1 MFHIFLLQMR
11 KNPKIQWKNIVLKQ
25 KDWNTNPLGQNRP
38 RETRTCCR
46 KHLSVKLS
54 VESVVESLVSRYV
67 THFHKNRGLNEKN
80 AMDEMEISENGP
92 SEFRAEKL
100 LVVAM
105 DKYWKKETKS
115 GQWHFTRQSTQNL
128 INFGVNGS
136 GKTSTKILNRASK
149 YPLMDN

>member
-1 MFHIFLLQMR
+1 MSQY
-11 KNPKIQWKNIVLKQ
+11 
-25 KDWNTNPLGQNRP
+25 
-38 RETRTCCR
+38 E
-46 KHLSVKLS
+46 
-54 VESVVESLVSRYV
+54 
-67 THFHKNRGLNEKN
+67 THFHKKRGLNEKN

-128 INFGVNGS
+128 INFGVDGS

-149 YPLMDN
+149 YPIMDN